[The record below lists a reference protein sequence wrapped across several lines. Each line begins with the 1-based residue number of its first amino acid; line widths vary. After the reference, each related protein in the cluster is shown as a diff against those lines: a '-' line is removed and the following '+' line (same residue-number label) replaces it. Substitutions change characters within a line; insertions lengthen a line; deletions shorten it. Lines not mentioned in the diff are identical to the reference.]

1 MRTPCTPEHP
11 SRLPSLSRREAV
23 RSGALAVLGLACGR
37 HATAAPD
44 AQPLIYKAIP
54 ATGERLPAVGLGT
67 DSFGASQRDAIRA
80 EIVRMHELGGTVIDT
95 ATAYGDAEALICD
108 ALASA
113 GIRDA
118 MFLATKLTG
127 SGSSD
132 YFGGG
137 AVGPDG
143 SVKRSLERLRTR
155 RLDLLQ
161 VHNLDGVE
169 TVIPLLRKWKEAGTI
184 RYYGV
189 TTSRV
194 SQHED
199 IAAVMRKYPLD
210 FIQVDYSI
218 ANRDAEK
225 TIFPLA
231 LERKIAVLAN
241 LPLVH
246 GRLMRQ
252 TGSTPLPPWA
262 GEIGV
267 TSWSQYLLKYV
278 ISHPAVTCAIPG
290 STQVA
295 HLEDNQKAGRGVLP
309 DAAMRQRME
318 AYWKEKV

>member
-1 MRTPCTPEHP
+1 MARPRTFDDVPRPQP
-11 SRLPSLSRREAV
+11 LSRRAAL
-23 RSGALAVLGLACGR
+23 RAGLLALAGSGCARLAGALPSGR
-37 HATAAPD
+37 S
-44 AQPLIYKAIP
+44 LITKPIP
-54 ATGERLPAVGLGT
+54 STGERLPAIGLGT
-67 DSFGASQRDAIRA
+67 DSFSASQRDAIRA
-80 EIVRMHELGGTVIDT
+80 EIVRMHELGGKVIDT
-95 ATAYGDAEALICD
+95 AAAYGDSEALIGEV
-108 ALASA
+108 LASA

-132 YFGGG
+132 YFGGD
-137 AVGPDG
+137 AVGPEG
-143 SVKRSLERLRTR
+143 SLRRSLERLRTR

-161 VHNLDGVE
+161 VHNLDGVD
-169 TVIPLLRKWKEAGTI
+169 TLIPLLRKWKQAGTI

-199 IAAVMRKYPLD
+199 LVEVMRKYPLD

-252 TGSTPLPPWA
+252 VAASALPPWA
-262 GEIGV
+262 GDIGV
-267 TSWSQYLLKYV
+267 TSWSQFLLKYV
-278 ISHPAVTCAIPG
+278 ISQPAVTCAIPG
-290 STQVA
+290 STRLA
-295 HLEDNQKAGRGVLP
+295 HLEDNQQAARGVLP
-309 DAAMRQRME
+309 DPAMRRRME
-318 AYWKEKV
+318 EYWASHV